1 MHHCCSLKQIRGKKK
16 KQKNFK
22 IPKYWNFQTVCNG
35 FTPIIHSE
43 DSPTSSESPASSS
56 NKNTNKLSFGGL
68 LSPKKLSSVYWS
80 KNTGLHYPNYSLC
93 ESPKDVSLCR
103 RAYIIITHKYP
114 LRTWLFFF
122 LILLKNCWFAMLCSF
137 YCTTTWLSYTLIY
150 ILFHIRFYYDLSQD
164 IEYSSPCYTV
174 VSYLSILYIIILC

>member
-16 KQKNFK
+16 KQNNFK

-114 LRTWLFFF
+114 LKTWLFFF
-122 LILLKNCWFAMLCSF
+122 NFIEVLLICHVMFILLYNNMTQLYTYIYSFSYSFLLWFITG
-137 YCTTTWLSYTLIY
+137 YWI
-150 ILFHIRFYYDLSQD
+150 
-164 IEYSSPCYTV
+164 
-174 VSYLSILYIIILC
+174 